1 MRIED
6 ERYELNWKRLD
17 PESKWCLPAK
27 KFTGVN
33 TALSFFG
40 GVVFTLI
47 FYAVLFP
54 FKRITTSPMIHMFF
68 HGGQEN
74 RSSIPYLTVFLTMWC
89 LAFIV
94 IKWKK
99 LNIQRMALKYKLV
112 PDHVTGFVLSPDN
125 SSEILYNLD
134 KNVCMANG
142 FIVLNRVKKALTNLK
157 NIGRVSDVSSLLN
170 DLAATDEKYTESTYT
185 IVKGIIWAIPIS
197 GFIGTVLGLS
207 EAVGGFGNVLAEG
220 GNIETLKN
228 SLGGVTS
235 GLSVAF
241 ETTLIALVAA
251 MIIQLLLT
259 FLMQKEEAFLD
270 ECSGYCHKNIIEK
283 LKMID
288 VKDPWQN

>member
-1 MRIED
+1 MSRSSQ
-6 ERYELNWKRLD
+6 RYVLNWKKMD
-17 PESKWCLPAK
+17 PEAKWYLPAK

-33 TALSFFG
+33 NAVSFVWG
-40 GVVFTLI
+40 IVFTGV
-47 FYAVLFP
+47 FYAFLILLR
-54 FKRITTSPMIHMFF
+54 RIIKSPMIDMFF
-68 HGGQEN
+68 HGGPEN
-74 RSSIPYLTVFLTMWC
+74 RSSIPYFTVFLTMWC

-99 LNIQRMALKYKLV
+99 LCVQKKALKYQLI
-112 PDHVTGFVLSPDN
+112 PDNVSSFVLSPDN
-125 SSEILYNLD
+125 SSEILYNID
-134 KNVCMANG
+134 KNVYMASG
-142 FIVLNRVKKALTNLK
+142 FIVLNRVKKALINLK

-170 DLAATDEKYTESTYT
+170 DLATTDEKYIESTYT
-185 IVKGIIWAIPIS
+185 MVKGIIWAIPIS

-207 EAVGGFGNVLAEG
+207 TAVGGFGNVLAQG
-220 GNIETLKN
+220 GSIETLKN

-259 FLMQKEEAFLD
+259 FLMQREEAFLD
-270 ECSGYCHKNIIEK
+270 DCSGYCHKNVIEK

-288 VKDPWQN
+288 VKDPWQQ